1 MKKVLAIGVAVTLML
16 IIVPS
21 AAFAIDGYEV
31 SVSPIVEANVVGE
44 EHTVTVTINPAL
56 GSGDSAEVVFSVEYG
71 PNDGEGDTVNL
82 GEGDSE
88 ASFTYQSNGTS
99 GIDEIM
105 IHVEINEVYY
115 EIPIEVN
122 EVVYDSDFVYKIWL
136 TDKFSGGGQILQD
149 TGGKKK
155 DFYKISWGGWA
166 GTLDDGG
173 PVTIGAFEVT
183 FHNVSNND
191 LDKAKFVS
199 ADEWMGIT
207 ELDLYYYD
215 VTWASYPPAYP
226 PESLYNEADV
236 YVYGDLLDK
245 DGNEIEPSFN
255 WNIVIIAL
263 DSGEPS
269 VDDRIY
275 FELRDSFTVV
285 YASWDDFEPSD
296 NWTPLDSGNLQVVV
310 PVDD

>member
-21 AAFAIDGYEV
+21 AAFANVYEV

-56 GSGDSAEVVFSVEYG
+56 ASGDSAEVVFSVVDG
-71 PNDGEGDTVNL
+71 PNAGEGDTVNL

-88 ASFTYQSNGTS
+88 ASFTYQSNGIS

-105 IHVEINEVYY
+105 IEVEINGVPYD
-115 EIPIEVN
+115 IPVEVN
-122 EVVYDSDFVYKIWL
+122 EVVYPPNSVYKIWL
-136 TDKFSGGGQILQD
+136 TDKFSGGGQILED

-166 GTLDDGG
+166 GTIEGE
-173 PVTIGAFEVT
+173 VTIGAFEVT
-183 FHNVSNND
+183 FHNVSNDD

-199 ADEWMGIT
+199 ADEGMGIT
-207 ELDLYYYD
+207 ELYLEYYSE
-215 VTWASYPPAYP
+215 VSYPPAYP
-226 PESLYNEADV
+226 PESQFNAAEV
-236 YVYGDLLDK
+236 EKVKGVLLDK
-245 DGNEIEPSFN
+245 DGNEIVPSSG
-255 WNIVIIAL
+255 WWMWIGAI
-263 DSGEPS
+263 DGGEPS
-269 VDDRIY
+269 VDDAIAFDLY
-275 FELRDSFTVV
+275 DGGTCV
-285 YASWDDFEPSD
+285 YRSYESDFEPIWWYS
-296 NWTPLDSGNLQVVV
+296 PLDSGNLQVVV